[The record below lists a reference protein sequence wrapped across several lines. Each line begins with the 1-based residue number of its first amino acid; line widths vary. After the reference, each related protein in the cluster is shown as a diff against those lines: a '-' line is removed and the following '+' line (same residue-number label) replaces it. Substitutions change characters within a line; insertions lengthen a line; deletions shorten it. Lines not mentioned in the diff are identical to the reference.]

1 LLVGVGVD
9 LQRGADP
16 GVAEDPLRVAGG
28 TPRSL
33 SSDPTV
39 CRTWWTLMILILLS
53 SQMRRK
59 DRTKLRGSIGRPVRV
74 VKMTPVAGQAEPMSI
89 R

>member
-1 LLVGVGVD
+1 
-9 LQRGADP
+9 
-16 GVAEDPLRVAGG
+16 
-28 TPRSL
+28 
-33 SSDPTV
+33 
-39 CRTWWTLMILILLS
+39 MILILLS